1 MSDSLGPLGLLVLL
15 GFSVHGI
22 LQARILE
29 WVAFPPP
36 GHRSSWPRDRT
47 RTFPSLALVGR
58 YFITALPGSDYLSLP
73 SSTSMVQAALI
84 SHLNDCSSFFSLLCS
99 CLCLLSC
106 LCSFSKQKP
115 EWFIWKVGPITWA
128 SNPNSPEAPVH
139 WEPWPAVAALS
150 AMFLTSFSASP
161 SLTPCQPHRLLG
173 CSSNKME
180 LHLRVS
186 VLVVPSAPKSLPQI
200 FTRLKPSPP
209 TSLLSIPILSM
220 RPLLTC
226 LKTASLPPRTP
237 SSPLL
242 YFSFS
247 PHIIPHHLVY
257 YTIYEMTMLAIYCHL
272 SNTSDPRKKRYFSL
286 LYSMRWPTF
295 ATHTY

>member
-36 GHRSSWPRDRT
+36 GDRSSWPRDRT

-186 VLVVPSAPKSLPQI
+186 VLVVPSAPKSLPPNI
-200 FTRLKPSPP
+200 HTAKTFTSYKSPLHSHLVDETTPDLLENRISSSQDSQFPFTLLQFFFPHYFPPPSILYNLWNDYACC
-209 TSLLSIPILSM
+209 LLSPQ
-220 RPLLTC
+220 
-226 LKTASLPPRTP
+226 
-237 SSPLL
+237 
-242 YFSFS
+242 
-247 PHIIPHHLVY
+247 
-257 YTIYEMTMLAIYCHL
+257 
-272 SNTSDPRKKRYFSL
+272 
-286 LYSMRWPTF
+286 
-295 ATHTY
+295 